1 MQVAVI
7 RVIFIP
13 NWRTH
18 RVYCDIAPELRE
30 PDGAVEGESLLNHY
44 KRSHFPEDVSQWGSQ
59 EWIDRLQ
66 RGRNKT
72 KFESCVNA
80 LDGIQYMRPLQ
91 KGTPQQSES
100 IQGCT
105 GIGLISF
112 ITLGHHWIADLLP
125 MPVCSLEGL
134 VEIEDGNSAS
144 SRQWALCT
152 SLALIH
158 RVPWNSR
165 RWFHTRHLETASRR
179 NSFSILKIE
188 QDKKIGSLQWGRIGV
203 GGVDQIVCRGIRSH
217 SQHEEKRVL
226 VLCWKSLSMRVT
238 LS

>member
-1 MQVAVI
+1 MKRDGTKSWVVFSRGIERYVTELALDHTEPKRLDENTLSIGRLVAWKSQSSASSSSQI
-7 RVIFIP
+7 GSPIEFTAISP
-13 NWRTH
+13 
-18 RVYCDIAPELRE
+18 PELRE

-100 IQGCT
+100 MQGCT
-105 GIGLISF
+105 RMGLISF
-112 ITLGHHWIADLLP
+112 ITLGHQWIGDLLP

-165 RWFHTRHLETASRR
+165 RWFHTRQLETASRR
-179 NSFSILKIE
+179 NFIFDLE
-188 QDKKIGSLQWGRIGV
+188 N
-203 GGVDQIVCRGIRSH
+203 
-217 SQHEEKRVL
+217 
-226 VLCWKSLSMRVT
+226 
-238 LS
+238 